1 MEAGPLS
8 GIFASFLLT
17 LRHSRWCSEISFKM
31 MLDGILS
38 NGCLAESINCF
49 TTVTFD
55 LYITAA
61 FGQQFFAVGAT

>member
-49 TTVTFD
+49 ATVTLD
-55 LYITAA
+55 LYISAA
-61 FGQQFFAVGAT
+61 FGQQFFAADTT

>member
-1 MEAGPLS
+1 
-8 GIFASFLLT
+8 
-17 LRHSRWCSEISFKM
+17 M

-55 LYITAA
+55 LYVTAA